1 MSSMRRLIN
10 IVSEGPEQV
19 KDAIKNKV
27 DAISSEE
34 DLQDILKFT
43 KRFGIKQDVR
53 SFATLRN
60 YRDIVADVLLQSL
73 ASADIDEDQ
82 TKKFLSKLS
91 KDGIL
96 NEKTL
101 LTPRVIHSYL
111 EIIDK
116 DYQDIFNQIKV
127 DLSERIAGK
136 IGEKGDVGK
145 GEYMLDIISKHVR
158 RRGAPGD
165 LDVSGTKVELK
176 AGENGRLGP
185 DGTQPLFGR
194 FDREFVPFIKKLMPD
209 KPIPNPLAM
218 NILMDMSAFTEYF
231 ENAKNVRTALAYMID
246 MMWPTEKKGRSIA
259 SQVVDGS
266 GNINTVD
273 LKAQVIS
280 TAFEAY
286 KSAKGFDGVIIMDK
300 AVTRFLYIQS
310 GEDAA
315 AVAPFLSVVFPRWED
330 SQSNAVKFTLKA
342 ERKTPTT
349 GTRSTG
355 GKSKPVAA
363 PNVVTGQP
371 VSITPPGANRER
383 PKRTSVGREKR

>member
-1 MSSMRRLIN
+1 MRRLIN
-10 IVSEGPEQV
+10 IISEGPEQV
-19 KDAIKNKV
+19 KNAIKNKV

-60 YRDIVADVLLQSL
+60 YRDIVADVLLQAL

-165 LDVSGTKVELK
+165 LDVGGTKVELK

-194 FDREFVPFIKKLMPD
+194 FDREFVPFIKKLMPN

-259 SQVVDGS
+259 NQVVDGS

-342 ERKTPTT
+342 ERKTPST

-355 GKSKPVAA
+355 EKPKPIAA

-371 VSITPPGANRER
+371 VSITPPGADRER

>member
-1 MSSMRRLIN
+1 MRRLIN
-10 IVSEGPEQV
+10 IISEGPEQV
-19 KDAIKNKV
+19 KNAIKNKV

-60 YRDIVADVLLQSL
+60 YRDIVADVLLQAL

-165 LDVSGTKVELK
+165 LDVGGTKVELK

-209 KPIPNPLAM
+209 KPVPNPLAM
-218 NILMDMSAFTEYF
+218 NILMDMSAFTDYF
-231 ENAKNVRTALAYMID
+231 ENAKNVRTALVYMID

-259 SQVVDGS
+259 NQVVDGS

-342 ERKTPTT
+342 ERKTPSS

-355 GKSKPVAA
+355 EKPKPVAA

>member
-1 MSSMRRLIN
+1 MRRLIN
-10 IVSEGPEQV
+10 IISEGPEQV
-19 KDAIKNKV
+19 KNAIKNKV

-60 YRDIVADVLLQSL
+60 YRDIVADVLLQAL

-165 LDVSGTKVELK
+165 LDVGGTKVELK

-209 KPIPNPLAM
+209 KPVPNPLAM

-231 ENAKNVRTALAYMID
+231 ENAKNVRTALVYMID

-259 SQVVDGS
+259 NQVVDGS

-342 ERKTPTT
+342 ERKTPSS

-355 GKSKPVAA
+355 EKPKPVAA